1 MGPLRAELT
10 RELLAAKQSVRLVSR
25 RQTAQSGLLEGN
37 AADLSRLRAS
47 ARSHQRLRNSLF
59 VRSTPAKPTKRK
71 LVFFDNVY
79 IYGRVDGLMTEETPY
94 NPCSRKGELRAQIA
108 TRLMEEGRKS
118 HGNDR
123 TGGHFYGPAALRTYQ
138 PPRDR
143 PRCRWKAGMVAQ
155 QPKQSFTFT
164 LAGRRQGTCP
174 PGPRRSSVST
184 GLAPADL
191 LNRARVDRHLRAS
204 HRSDLPAHYAY
215 AAYDKTHRPLPTLR
229 QSHEMAYEN
238 EGITSST
245 RRRSNKSSRSQL
257 RRSRESKN
265 EQLNVPIPAPT
276 SSRSRSCVEC

>member
-1 MGPLRAELT
+1 MPVGPLRAELT
-10 RELLAAKQSVRLVSR
+10 KQSVRLVSR

-108 TRLMEEGRKS
+108 ARLMEEGRKS

-155 QPKQSFTFT
+155 QPKQYFTFT
-164 LAGRRQGTCP
+164 LGAGKALVRLALDDRAYQQVWHPPTC
-174 PGPRRSSVST
+174 ST
-184 GLAPADL
+184 GRELIDICAQATG
-191 LNRARVDRHLRAS
+191 RTSRHITLTRPMIKLIGLFLR
-204 HRSDLPAHYAY
+204 
-215 AAYDKTHRPLPTLR
+215 
-229 QSHEMAYEN
+229 
-238 EGITSST
+238 
-245 RRRSNKSSRSQL
+245 
-257 RRSRESKN
+257 
-265 EQLNVPIPAPT
+265 
-276 SSRSRSCVEC
+276 